1 MKLKLMFFGI
11 LLSTCL
17 VFAQENTQTFLSLR
31 QTGVEDF
38 LKKYPKFDGRG
49 VIVFVFDTGVDMGI
63 EGLTKTSTGEVK
75 VIDVQDF
82 TGQGDVKYYEAD
94 IENKDGKKYFE
105 NQANKFSVL
114 GAEKLSLKADD
125 DKYFIGAVKEDF
137 WKNSGSG
144 IKDIN
149 GNGKTDDVFY
159 FVTFKV
165 KEGNENY
172 WVVYFDTNCNGD
184 VSDEKPLRNYR
195 EKQDSF
201 FIVNG
206 EKLPRLTMGL
216 NIFPE
221 LSLVNFHFDD
231 GGHGT
236 HVAGIATGNNI
247 GQVGLQGVAPGAY
260 VISCKLGN
268 NNFSGGATVTESMKK
283 AYLYADKLS
292 KETKTPCIINMSFG
306 IGSEIEGY
314 GDMEKF
320 LDKLV
325 KENPYLYIAVSNG
338 NEGPGISTSGLP
350 AASSSVFSSGAVL
363 TKEVGNDLYGSVI
376 DNDIILYFSSRG
388 GEVSKPDI
396 VSPGACTSTVPNW
409 GENDRFWGTS
419 MASPY
424 TAGVMA
430 LLMSALKVEYPDVKV
445 PSLLLYKAIRESATR
460 WNQYTSIDQ
469 GAGFINVDKA
479 YDLLKKYIKNGEIE
493 KFETY
498 KISAMCPNMPDGKAP
513 NIYLRNGSFLT
524 GNETLTYVVQRNKFD
539 GKDKFYR
546 VFTLESDSDWLIPVQ
561 KKTYI
566 RNEQPTNVVVRFDKN
581 KMKEP
586 GMYNGKIKAYR
597 EGSDK
602 YVEFEMMATVVIP
615 EEFTP
620 ENNYRKTFS
629 GTVDKAMF
637 KRYFVNVPAGA
648 TNMKLKLYS
657 TAGKY
662 LSGRL
667 NLHSP
672 NGQQLDVTQTIT
684 AEKDYAQLER
694 NYFNL
699 EPGVYEVVVEGSFLA
714 KNVSTYNLYIEFGGI
729 NAVDKPVVC
738 SNKKTIDVVNRF
750 NNTPMFTLDG
760 KILGYEKSYYVT
772 IKGKDYYTA
781 PFELKEGESERTF
794 EIELTKENFN
804 KVTDFAIMIYNKE
817 DIAIEKD
824 GLSYRKGVISVS
836 DGAGAYKLALIPG
849 FTNAEGELTVLVTE
863 KTYFADP
870 IEVNVKAKNRKS
882 VILYPSVTETLTL
895 DYKLP
900 ELKLPEGT
908 KLFGEI
914 NFLNNS
920 NGLEYQLPINV
931 N

>member
-1 MKLKLMFFGI
+1 MKLKLLFYTLLISVCTI
-11 LLSTCL
+11 L
-17 VFAQENTQTFLSLR
+17 AQENTQTFLSLR

-38 LKKYPKFDGRG
+38 LKKYPQFDGRG
-49 VIVFVFDTGVDMGI
+49 VYVFVFDTGVDMGI

-75 VIDVQDF
+75 VVDVQDF
-82 TGQGDVKYYEAD
+82 TEQGDIKYFEAD

-105 NQANKFSVL
+105 NEANKYSVL
-114 GAEKLSLKADD
+114 GADKLSLKAED

-159 FVTFKV
+159 FVSFKV

-184 VSDEKPLRNYR
+184 LADEKPLRNYR
-195 EKQDSF
+195 EKQDAF
-201 FIVNG
+201 CIANG
-206 EKLPRLTMGL
+206 EKLPKLYMGL

-221 LSLVNFHFDD
+221 LNLVNFHFDD

-236 HVAGIATGNNI
+236 HVAGIAAGNNI
-247 GQVGLQGVAPGAY
+247 GQVGLQGVAPGAKI
-260 VISCKLGN
+260 ISCKLGN

-292 KETKTPCIINMSFG
+292 KETKTPCVINMSFG
-306 IGSEIEGY
+306 VGSEIEGY
-314 GDMEKF
+314 GEMEKF
-320 LDKLV
+320 IDKLV

-350 AASSSVFSSGAVL
+350 AASNNVFSSGAVL
-363 TKEVGNDLYGSVI
+363 TKEVGNDLYGALI

-409 GENDRFWGTS
+409 GDNDRFWGTS

-430 LLMSALKVEYPDVKV
+430 LLMSAVKVEFPDVKV

-460 WNQYTSIDQ
+460 WNQYASIDQ
-469 GAGFINVDKA
+469 GAGYINADKA
-479 YDLLKKYIKNGEIE
+479 YELLKKYIKNGEIE

-498 KISAMCPNMPDGKAP
+498 KISAVSPNMPDGKAS
-513 NIYLRNGSFLT
+513 NIYLRNGSFIT
-524 GNETLTYVVQRNKFD
+524 GNETFTYTVQRNKFD

-546 VFTLESDSDWLIPVQ
+546 VFVLESDSDWLIPVQ

-566 RNEQPTNVVVRFDKN
+566 RNEQATNVVVRFDKN

-615 EEFTP
+615 EEFTA
-620 ENNYRKTFS
+620 ENSYRKTFT
-629 GTVDKAMF
+629 GTVDKAMY

-648 TNMKLKLYS
+648 TSMKLKLYS
-657 TAGKY
+657 TPGKY
-662 LSGRL
+662 LSGRID
-667 NLHSP
+667 LHAP
-672 NGQQLDVTQTIT
+672 NGQELDVTQTIT
-684 AEKDYAQLER
+684 GEKDYVQLER

-699 EPGVYEVVVEGSFLA
+699 EPGVYEVVVESSFLA

-729 NAVDKPVVC
+729 NVVDKPVVC
-738 SNKKTIDVVNRF
+738 SNKKTIDVINRF
-750 NNTPMFTLDG
+750 NNTPIFGLEG

-781 PFELKEGESERTF
+781 PFELKEGEAERSF
-794 EIELTKENFN
+794 KIELTKENFN
-804 KVTDFAIMIYNKE
+804 KITDFAVMIYNKE
-817 DIAIEKD
+817 GIAIEKD
-824 GLSYRKGVISVS
+824 GLSYRKGEISVT
-836 DGAGAYKLALIPG
+836 DGKGEYKLALIPG
-849 FTNAEGELTVLVTE
+849 FTHAEGELTVLITE
-863 KTYFADP
+863 KTYFAET
-870 IEVNVKAKNRKS
+870 INVTVKAKNRKG
-882 VILYPSVTETLTL
+882 VMLYPSITETLTL